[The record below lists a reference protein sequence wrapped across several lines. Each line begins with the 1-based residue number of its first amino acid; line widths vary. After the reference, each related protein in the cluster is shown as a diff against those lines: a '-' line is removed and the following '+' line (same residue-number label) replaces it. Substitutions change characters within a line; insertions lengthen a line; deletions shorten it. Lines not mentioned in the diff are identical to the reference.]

1 MSVFSGI
8 EHVSAEGTS
17 SARQYFE
24 EGNYVVEINSVF
36 LHEKRLGGGKLF
48 IVETTIKES
57 NNPRIKPGE
66 QRNWA
71 QSMANSYALPR
82 IKSFIAAAVGLCPKT
97 QSDVIDDKVDAAF
110 CNTVIGPQNPLKGRR
125 TALTCINKVTRS
137 GKNFTHLLWG
147 AYEAR

>member
-82 IKSFIAAAVGLCPKT
+82 IKSFIGAALGLCPKRQLKDINAHVT
-97 QSDVIDDKVDAAF
+97 SAVCDQAIS
-110 CNTVIGPQNPLKGRR
+110 PENPLRGKKLKLCC
-125 TALTCINKVTRS
+125 TNKLTRS
-137 GKNFTHLLWG
+137 GKEFTQHNWG
-147 AYEAR
+147 AAQ